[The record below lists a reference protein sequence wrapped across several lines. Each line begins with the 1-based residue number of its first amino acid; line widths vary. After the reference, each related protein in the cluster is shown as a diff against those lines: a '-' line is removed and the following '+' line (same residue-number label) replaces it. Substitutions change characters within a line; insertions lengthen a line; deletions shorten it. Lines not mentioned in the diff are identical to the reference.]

1 MWDSRE
7 DEALPHGFVP
17 PLSIVDYLESDSRV
31 RVRVRTPAFLR
42 ADHTKTTIIDDETCF
57 LGGMNIGREYRF
69 DWHDLMVEVNGPV
82 VQHIREQFLAAWV
95 LAGWSGDFG
104 YFFWSI
110 FHRRPKDRDAGPD
123 HIPIRVLRTRA
134 SSSEIYNAQLAAIR
148 AARQRI
154 VIENAYFADDEILT
168 ELIAARQRGVD
179 VRVILPI
186 EGNHGIM
193 NANNLVMTNVMTRY
207 GIRVF
212 LYPGMSHVKAA
223 IYDGWACL
231 GSANFDR
238 LSLRRN
244 QELNIAFS
252 DPDSVQALWEAIF
265 EPDLARSHEVTEL
278 FDTSWSD
285 HLNGIL
291 AGML

>member
-1 MWDSRE
+1 M
-7 DEALPHGFVP
+7 
-17 PLSIVDYLESDSRV
+17 

-104 YFFWSI
+104 YFFWRI
-110 FHRRPKDRDAGPD
+110 FHRSPKERDGGPD

-179 VRVILPI
+179 VRVILPV

-252 DPDSVQALWEAIF
+252 DPDAVQALWEAIF
-265 EPDLARSHEVTEL
+265 EPDLARSHEVTEP